1 MSNAVWKCGLFQTQ
15 SNQTAIDASYSKIE
29 SGQLQMKAN
38 VGCGWDF
45 LNAVAMLD
53 MALPSQYA
61 IEFRVNKPL
70 WCGHFILSV
79 TPTNDF
85 PQPLASTNFF
95 TWFISG
101 DWFAPIFVEG
111 ATMATINPISSPFS
125 LGSWYNFR
133 LERSNTGLR
142 VYANGTLQYSY
153 TGALFEG
160 GYLRL
165 EAGSSGST
173 IQVDGLK
180 IYDLG
185 TPLTIE
191 VAAVRL
197 RWPTQSNTI
206 YQVQWSSD
214 MQSWS
219 NLTTI
224 VGTGSDTNLVDWTD
238 GPRKFYRLTL
248 P

>member
-1 MSNAVWKCGLFQTQ
+1 MRRSIFLK
-15 SNQTAIDASYSKIE
+15 Y
-29 SGQLQMKAN
+29 
-38 VGCGWDF
+38 
-45 LNAVAMLD
+45 LNALLERLGITFPLTRAASSTSGAPQNQFPISNSRAMLD
-53 MALPSQYA
+53 MPLPSQYA
-61 IEFRVNKPL
+61 VEFRVKKPT
-70 WCGHFILSV
+70 WCGHFNLWVS
-79 TPTNDF
+79 PTNDF
-85 PQPLASTNFF
+85 QEPSASTNRF

-101 DWFAPIFVEG
+101 DWFAPIYVEG
-111 ATMATINPISSPFS
+111 ETSVAINPISSAFS
-125 LGSWYNFR
+125 LGTWYNFR
-133 LERSNTGLR
+133 LEKSNTGLR

-153 TGALFEG
+153 TGALFGG

-165 EAGSSGST
+165 QANSSGST
-173 IQVDGLK
+173 IQVDDLK
-180 IYDLG
+180 FYEIG

-191 VAAVRL
+191 TAGVRL

-224 VGTGSDTNLVDWTD
+224 VGTGNDTNLVDWTD